1 MRAPLALGILT
12 WDDVLA
18 GFSASGFCA
27 GGPLGERQNVF
38 SKTFSK
44 CTAGQKT

>member
-18 GFSASGFCA
+18 GFLRLGSAPGVR
-27 GGPLGERQNVF
+27 LGSVKM
-38 SKTFSK
+38 SL
-44 CTAGQKT
+44 QKPS